1 MANCCRKKKIE
12 IIRRNPLLTAEEVWG
27 CDDGKQRLQYA
38 MEYVPPG
45 MPSEINLFFTI
56 YDNLIYI
63 LGTVMRWD
71 KLLAVVNRTVEPTED
86 EPDPT
91 RVDLELDEMKKAYRL
106 KYHDIKVVF
115 THSLTHLLTHLLT
128 YSLIHRRPHLLVLP

>member
-1 MANCCRKKKIE
+1 
-12 IIRRNPLLTAEEVWG
+12 
-27 CDDGKQRLQYA
+27 
-38 MEYVPPG
+38 
-45 MPSEINLFFTI
+45 
-56 YDNLIYI
+56 
-63 LGTVMRWD
+63 MRWD

-115 THSLTHLLTHLLT
+115 THSLTHSLTYSLTHLLT
-128 YSLIHRRPHLLVLP
+128 HS